1 MANGYN
7 PMQFVTGLSRIAQQS
22 GAQGKRWEGQQ
33 MGLSRVAIQSWLNK
47 RANQVSDAAR
57 GLGIVNLLSKPIGW
71 ATQAGVTALT
81 GNPWA
86 GRAAGG
92 AVAGTVNKIGGHH
105 FTKDLDTSG
114 MDMSGILYGR
124 DAAEQAEST
133 ALSAIN
139 QLIDRVNPSS
149 IETAITTPLQ
159 YETFKNIFSGIPGSE
174 KALDPTA
181 AVTDD
186 SVNRALSNSTIV
198 NPNTNDVR
206 NPFSLTPETMEANV
220 FDIARRQLSQKTGA
234 QGTERKSFSN
244 LLSYFMKGMQSNNN
258 LSTDP
263 YEEELKINP
272 YQAYKNQGSY

>member
-1 MANGYN
+1 MANYN
-7 PMQFVTGLSRIAQQS
+7 PMQSMLGLSRIAQSS
-22 GAQGKRWEGQQ
+22 GAQGLRWEGQKR
-33 MGLSRVAIQSWLNK
+33 GISRSTIRAWLNK
-47 RANQVSDAAR
+47 RANQVAKASR
-57 GLGIVNLLSKPIGW
+57 GLGLANLLSKPVGW

-92 AVAGTVNKIGGHH
+92 AAAGAVSKVGGDIA
-105 FTKDLDTSG
+105 TRDLDTSG
-114 MDMSGILYGR
+114 MDMSNILYGR
-124 DAAEQAEST
+124 DEAEEAEDT
-133 ALSAIN
+133 ALSAIDK
-139 QLIDRVNPSS
+139 LIAQVNPGA

-159 YETFKNIFSGIPGSE
+159 YETIKNTFSGIPGSE

-198 NPNTNDVR
+198 NPNTSDVR

-244 LLSYFMKGMQSNNN
+244 LLSYLMKGMQPTNN
-258 LSTDP
+258 LAIDP
-263 YEEELKINP
+263 EEEELKINP
-272 YQAYKNQGSY
+272 YQAYNNSGSYQ